1 MNGQRPAEVPSAAYL
16 EHTAERTARA
26 AVEAAPPTSGYGGA
40 PDQVCASI
48 EATLERR
55 SPALL
60 GLSRALHAEPEL
72 GFEERKSVQAVAD
85 LLAAEGH
92 DVEVGAYGL
101 PTALRAVA
109 GEATGEGGQRA
120 AVGGP
125 RVALLA
131 EYDALPGIGHACGH
145 NVICATAVGAFLAVA
160 DHLDRLGGTVELIG
174 TPAEEGGG
182 GKELIARAGGFVGL
196 DAALMLHPFGGYD
209 IAEHPFLGRRTV
221 DVTYRGVAA
230 HASAAPFMG
239 RNALDAV
246 VAAYQGIAA
255 LRQHIPPTDRV
266 HGVITDG
273 GDRPNIVP
281 EHAAAAFYL
290 RSAGVDTLLDLS
302 RRVQAI
308 LEGAAAMTGT
318 VCETRW
324 DAEPAYLPIRHNHVL
339 ATRYAV
345 RMARRGRTVLPDG
358 VVPEFLTGSTDLGN
372 VSLRLP
378 AIHPMLG
385 LGPSSVALHTA
396 DFARWAGSSEADAAV
411 LDGAAGLALTAADFL
426 SDAELRSA
434 ARAEFDA
441 AGGPVDVSALLG

>member
-1 MNGQRPAEVPSAAYL
+1 MNGQRPAEAPSAAYL
-16 EHTAERTARA
+16 ERTAERTARA
-26 AVEAAPPTSGYGGA
+26 AAEAAPPTSAYGGT

-48 EATLERR
+48 EAALERR

-60 GLSRALHAEPEL
+60 ALSRALHAAPEV
-72 GFEERKSVQAVAD
+72 GFEERRSVQAVAE

-92 DVEVGAYGL
+92 EAEVGAFGL

-109 GEATGEGGQRA
+109 GDG
-120 AVGGP
+120 GGP

-160 DHLDRLGGTVELIG
+160 DHLDQLGGQLGGQAGGTVELIG

-182 GKELIARAGGFVGL
+182 GKELIARAGGFERL

-221 DVTYRGVAA
+221 EVTYRGVAA

-246 VAAYQGIAA
+246 VAAYQGVAA
-255 LRQHIPPTDRV
+255 LRQHIPSTDRV

-290 RSAGVDTLLDLS
+290 RSADVDTLLDLS

-308 LEGAAAMTGT
+308 LDAAAAMTGT
-318 VCETRW
+318 ACETRW
-324 DAEPAYLPIRHNHVL
+324 DAEPAYLPIRHNHAL
-339 ATRYAV
+339 ATRYAL
-345 RMARRGRTVLPDG
+345 RMTRRGRTVLPEG
-358 VVPEFLTGSTDLGN
+358 IVPEFLTGSTDLGN

-385 LGPSSVALHTA
+385 LGPASAALHTA
-396 DFARWAGSSEADAAV
+396 DFARWAGSSEADSAV
-411 LDGAAGLALTAADFL
+411 VDGAVGLALTAADFL
-426 SDAELRSA
+426 ADAELRAA
-434 ARAEFDA
+434 ARAEFDT
-441 AGGPVDVSALLG
+441 AGGPVDVPGLLG